1 MNAMK
6 MLADRAITAGAM
18 HENIPSP
25 CVSVCRMDAKRE
37 FCEGCLR
44 SIEEIRAW
52 STSTDVQKK
61 IIWSHI
67 TQRLQARHAT
77 TP

>member
-1 MNAMK
+1 
-6 MLADRAITAGAM
+6 
-18 HENIPSP
+18 
-25 CVSVCRMDAKRE
+25 MDAKRE

-67 TQRLQARHAT
+67 TQRLQARHAS